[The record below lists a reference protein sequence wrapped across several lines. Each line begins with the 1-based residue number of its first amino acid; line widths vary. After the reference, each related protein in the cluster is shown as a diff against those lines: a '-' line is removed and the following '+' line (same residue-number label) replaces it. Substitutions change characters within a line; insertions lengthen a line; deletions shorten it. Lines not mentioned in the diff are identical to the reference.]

1 MLPYGASPKRPR
13 RKPFPVVD
21 DSTTRIGELM
31 EFELVGPFWGLLRA
45 SYGRALVRYLW
56 SLSPA
61 IF

>member
-21 DSTTRIGELM
+21 DSATRIGELM

-45 SYGRALVRYLW
+45 SYGRALVRYL
-56 SLSPA
+56 
-61 IF
+61 